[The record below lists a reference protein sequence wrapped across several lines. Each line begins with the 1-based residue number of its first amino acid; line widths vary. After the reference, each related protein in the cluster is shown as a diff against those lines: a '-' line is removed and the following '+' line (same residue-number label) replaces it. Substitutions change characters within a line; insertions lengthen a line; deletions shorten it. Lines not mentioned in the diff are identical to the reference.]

1 MNRTDFLDSEEEAV
15 DLPSFCSAIS
25 SSSMIVDD
33 VEDPES
39 ITDDVT
45 NDKYSAWDSDKHLAR
60 LRIPRGNLLSFSL
73 ATSPPSDPISAL
85 LLFDESFAG
94 ITRNRLLGDWQ
105 S

>member
-1 MNRTDFLDSEEEAV
+1 
-15 DLPSFCSAIS
+15 
-25 SSSMIVDD
+25 MIVDD

-73 ATSPPSDPISAL
+73 ATSSPALIISALLL

>member
-1 MNRTDFLDSEEEAV
+1 
-15 DLPSFCSAIS
+15 
-25 SSSMIVDD
+25 MIVDD

-73 ATSPPSDPISAL
+73 ATSSPAPIISALL

-94 ITRNRLLGDWQ
+94 ITRNRLLGDNWQ